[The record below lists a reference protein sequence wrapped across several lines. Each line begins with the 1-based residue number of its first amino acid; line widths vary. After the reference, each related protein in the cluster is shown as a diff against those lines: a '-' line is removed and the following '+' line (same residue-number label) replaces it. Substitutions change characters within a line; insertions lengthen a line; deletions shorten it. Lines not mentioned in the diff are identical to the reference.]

1 MRREIR
7 ITGYGG
13 QGVILSAYVLGKA
26 ATLHEGLHATMTQS
40 FGPEAR
46 GSACSAQLIVS
57 DEAIDYP
64 YVRQIDTLVALSQEG
79 FDLHVPGLGEEGL
92 LIYEQDLVNLK
103 DHAQR
108 EKNFA
113 CPATR
118 IAEDLGRRIV
128 QNMAMLG
135 FVTAVTELFAMDSVK
150 AAIRDSVP
158 SGTETLNLRAFEDGY
173 EYLRDPGR
181 HGDRGRHRGDPV
193 GA

>member
-1 MRREIR
+1 
-7 ITGYGG
+7 
-13 QGVILSAYVLGKA
+13 
-26 ATLHEGLHATMTQS
+26 MTQS

-57 DEAIDYP
+57 DEQIDYP
-64 YVRQIDTLVALSQEG
+64 YVRQVDTLVAMSQEG
-79 FDLHVPGLGEEGL
+79 FDLHAPGLGDKGQ
-92 LIYEQDLVNLK
+92 LIYEQDLVDLRK
-103 DHAQR
+103 YAGR
-108 EKNFA
+108 EHNFA

-158 SGTETLNLRAFEDGY
+158 AGTETLNLRAFEDGY

-181 HGDRGRHRGDPV
+181 LGNRGRHSGDTV

>member
-57 DEAIDYP
+57 DEQIDYP
-64 YVRQIDTLVALSQEG
+64 YVRQVDTLVALSQEG
-79 FDLHVPGLGEEGL
+79 FDLHAPGLGDEGQ
-92 LIYEQDLVNLK
+92 LIFEQDLVDLRTYAERKN
-103 DHAQR
+103 
-108 EKNFA
+108 NFA

-118 IAEDLGRRIV
+118 IAENLGRRIV

-158 SGTETLNLRAFEDGY
+158 AGTETLNLRAFEDGY

-181 HGDRGRHRGDPV
+181 LGDRGRHSGDPV